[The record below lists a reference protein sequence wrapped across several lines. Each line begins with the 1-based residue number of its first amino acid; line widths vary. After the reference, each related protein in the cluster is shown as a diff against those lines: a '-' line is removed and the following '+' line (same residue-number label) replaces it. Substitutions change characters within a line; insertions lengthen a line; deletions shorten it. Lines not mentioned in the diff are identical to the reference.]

1 MANKIPKDVAYT
13 ITTGYY
19 PEIASSVKYGGKK
32 KGSGPVGA
40 KFAQK
45 RGFTANS
52 VGREAYSMMSYEQK
66 ETDALAYLEDKA
78 FNPLGDYIKI
88 LGIDKNAKRDI
99 TEVGLGQIEH
109 HEERYKFKFMGGN
122 DKYKLYGDQVWYMA
136 GKRNNKEMVTE
147 FLEDTNM
154 SGVQYQQVY
163 SNTEPLLIKHA
174 KKFAEEIFEDSYDV
188 ATIQKHFEDS
198 SVDIAEE
205 IGFSKGGFDY
215 MTVDV
220 AIKKGFLD
228 ARTDSSK
235 ANNRDMVKVLNGVV
249 QATYDV
255 TERSIQDV
263 GQHGIT
269 RKPPDALVQAIKDIE
284 EGGGV
289 DKQLL
294 KKQVMAM
301 YVGQIKNDYNPMIK
315 ELKKA
320 AGLGHRVQ
328 GGLNAWDGLLQKIP
342 STTSKVGTP
351 DLARAVSDGRD
362 TALKMGKYTFM
373 KEAEKS
379 SEQTSIELIAHLLG
393 TLNAE
398 TNANFSQ
405 AHRVATSPDG
415 RKVYASVP
423 MKTSEATLLFL
434 ESAVKKTKIVEGYS
448 YTNAIAYGKS
458 VRNRQKAAAT
468 SRSGKLAYTASKMG
482 TTAITKGSA
491 IGSANAQMNLR
502 AGVAPSTVASIPAGD
517 KLQEKL
523 ISVLNGAA
531 IPNLMKIKGMSGKA
545 LAARRYSLKQKELAA
560 RSPNRMRNKKMRLG
574 GDMSNNG
581 MFWALPYIGV
591 TQSEFI
597 EE

>member
-1 MANKIPKDVAYT
+1 MADKIPDDVAYT

-66 ETDALAYLEDKA
+66 ETGALAYLQDEA

-109 HEERYKFKFMGGN
+109 HEERYKFKFMGGTET
-122 DKYKLYGDQVWYMA
+122 YKLYGDQVWYMA
-136 GKRNNKEMVTE
+136 GKRNNKEMVTN
-147 FLEDTNM
+147 FLEDSNM
-154 SGVQYQQVY
+154 TGVQYQQVY

-205 IGFSKGGFDY
+205 IGFSEGGFDY
-215 MTVDV
+215 MTVDM

-235 ANNRDMVKVLNGVV
+235 ANNRDMVKVKDGVV

-284 EGGGV
+284 KGGGV

-294 KKQVMAM
+294 KTQVMKM

-320 AGLGHRVQ
+320 AGLGHKVQ
-328 GGLNAWDGLLQKIP
+328 GGLNAWDGLLQEIP
-342 STTSKVGTP
+342 SATSRVGTP
-351 DLARAVSDGRD
+351 DLARAVH
-362 TALKMGKYTFM
+362 LKMGKYTFL
-373 KEAEKS
+373 KEAEKTTQ
-379 SEQTSIELIAHLLG
+379 QTSIELIAHLLG

-398 TNANFSQ
+398 TNAKFVQ
-405 AHRVATSPDG
+405 AHRVATRPDG

-434 ESAVKKTKIVEGYS
+434 ESAVKRTKIVEGYS

-458 VRNRQKAAAT
+458 VRNRQKGAAM

-491 IGSANAQMNLR
+491 VGSANAQMNLR

-517 KLQEKL
+517 KLTKKL

-545 LAARRYSLKQKELAA
+545 LAARRHSLKQKELAA

-591 TQSEFI
+591 TQSEYV

>member
-1 MANKIPKDVAYT
+1 MGEIPEDVAYT

-19 PEIASSVKYGGKK
+19 PEIASSIKYGKGKGKGSTGAKYVKK
-32 KGSGPVGA
+32 KG
-40 KFAQK
+40 FAN
-45 RGFTANS
+45 TS
-52 VGREAYSMMSYEQK
+52 VFREKVKMMSEEEK
-66 ETDALAYLEDKA
+66 EMAAYFQFEDHERGEYGYLKQGDKI
-78 FNPLGDYIKI
+78 NPPLTGGFMASMASYWQSLSRRFTGAPPPDVAK
-88 LGIDKNAKRDI
+88 DK
-99 TEVGLGQIEH
+99 
-109 HEERYKFKFMGGN
+109 YKYKVMGGS
-122 DKYKLYGDQVWYMA
+122 DEYKLYGDQVWYMA
-136 GKRNNKEMVTE
+136 GKRNNKQMVTE

-154 SGVQYQQVY
+154 SGLQYQQVY
-163 SNTEPLLIKHA
+163 SNTEPLLI
-174 KKFAEEIFEDSYDV
+174 
-188 ATIQKHFEDS
+188 
-198 SVDIAEE
+198 AEE
-205 IGFSKGGFDY
+205 IGFSEGGFDY

-328 GGLNAWDGLLQKIP
+328 GGLNAWDGLLQKIS

-434 ESAVKKTKIVEGYS
+434 ESAVKRTKIVEGYS